1 MKTIEERFSIAVGAA
16 LAFAAPAFGGGP
28 TLGMLDQLER
38 GKWELRERSGQPQQI
53 CVPGGRQL
61 IQLRHPG
68 AQCSLFVIEDTASQ
82 VVVQYTCAG
91 RGYGRTQIRRETNRL
106 VQIDSQG
113 VVDGYPFDVSA
124 EARQIGACSPR

>member
-1 MKTIEERFSIAVGAA
+1 
-16 LAFAAPAFGGGP
+16 
-28 TLGMLDQLER
+28 MLDQLEG
-38 GKWELRERSGQPQQI
+38 GKWELHERSGQPQQI

-68 AQCSLFVIEDTASQ
+68 AQCSPFVIEDTAAQ

-106 VQIDSQG
+106 VQIESTG
-113 VVDGYPFDVSA
+113 IVDGYPFDLSA
-124 EARQIGACSPR
+124 EARRMGPCSPR